1 VSSLAMPPDRL
12 PRPTMRDVAAL
23 ADVSLKTV
31 SRVING
37 ETTVAPELAERV
49 RRAAARL
56 DYRPNLTASSLR
68 RTDGKTRTVGLL
80 LEDVSNPFSATL
92 YRAVENVA
100 AQRGVQVLA
109 ASLDEDPDRERELV
123 MSLIARRVDGFIIV
137 PAGNDQSYL
146 VNERRAGTAFVFA
159 DRQPRHLAADSVV
172 SDNRAGAAA
181 AVAHLVAHGHRRI
194 GFLGDLRSIPT
205 AQERYLGYLD
215 ALATAGLP
223 VEDGLI
229 VRDLNTAEA
238 TEARTLEQLARADA
252 PTALFTAQNLVT
264 IGAIRALRRRGQQH
278 QVAHVGFDDLVL
290 ADLLEPGVTVVA
302 QDPAEIGRVAAE
314 CLFRRLD
321 GDLDPPR
328 DEIVRTRLIERGSG
342 EIAPPS

>member
-1 VSSLAMPPDRL
+1 MLSSLAMPPDRL

-49 RRAAARL
+49 RRAATRL

-137 PAGNDQSYL
+137 PAGDDQSYL
-146 VNERRAGTAFVFA
+146 VNERRAGTTFVFA
-159 DRQPRHLAADSVV
+159 DRQAPAPGRRLGGVRQPGRGGRRRGASGRARPSADRLPRRPALDP
-172 SDNRAGAAA
+172 D
-181 AVAHLVAHGHRRI
+181 RR
-194 GFLGDLRSIPT
+194 RSAIWAT
-205 AQERYLGYLD
+205 STRS
-215 ALATAGLP
+215 ATAGLP
-223 VEDGLI
+223 VEDSLI

-238 TEARTLEQLARADA
+238 TEARTLEQLAAA
-252 PTALFTAQNLVT
+252 
-264 IGAIRALRRRGQQH
+264 RRPDGVVHRP
-278 QVAHVGFDDLVL
+278 
-290 ADLLEPGVTVVA
+290 EPGHHRR
-302 QDPAEIGRVAAE
+302 DPRACVGAASST
-314 CLFRRLD
+314 RW
-321 GDLDPPR
+321 PR
-328 DEIVRTRLIERGSG
+328 WASTTWCWATCSSPG
-342 EIAPPS
+342 